1 MLRFIK
7 PPYLIKHYFSDLVWS
22 INENKKTLYLTFDD
36 GPIPG
41 VTDKILEIL
50 KAHNAKA
57 TFFCLGKNVQ
67 KHSGLYHRIINEGH
81 AIGNHTYSHV
91 NGWETNLQDYVADVE
106 KAGEHL
112 QSGLFRPPY
121 GRIKPSQI
129 NFLKQQYKIV
139 MWSVLSYD
147 FSKSVDSETC
157 WNYVKQF
164 THDGAVVV
172 FHDSEKAKEKV
183 LYALPKFL
191 EYYSELG
198 YSFDAIEPE
207 FINQVSPQ
215 AL

>member
-7 PPYLIKHYFSDLVWS
+7 PPYLIKYYFSDLVWS

-36 GPIPG
+36 GPTPG

-50 KAHNAKA
+50 KSHNAKA

-67 KHSGLYHRIINEGH
+67 EHTGLYSRIINEGH
-81 AIGNHTYSHV
+81 TIGNHTYSHL
-91 NGWETNLQDYVADVE
+91 NGWDVSSKDYAADIE
-106 KAGEHL
+106 KASEYV

-147 FSKSVDSETC
+147 FSKSVDPETC

-191 EYYSELG
+191 NHYAALG
-198 YSFDAIEPE
+198 YSFDSIEPE
-207 FINQVSPQ
+207 YLNQVFPQ